1 MINFYDKN
9 REIVMKL
16 TDFASDSEIETRLK
30 FSANI
35 SYAIYTA
42 KREVDDFKIYFTN
55 FLNEL
60 KLLYDNKI
68 EAAQYVP
75 LEREIEIYFKQLELG
90 HIIVTIKINHSVP
103 DYVLCNSSLIIQYE
117 IDQSFLP
124 ELIQEIEAVSQQ
136 SW

>member
-1 MINFYDKN
+1 MIIFYNKN
-9 REIVMKL
+9 RKIVMKL
-16 TDFASDSEIETRLK
+16 ADFASDNEIETRLK

-60 KLLYDNKI
+60 KLLYENKI
-68 EAAQYVP
+68 ETAQYVP
-75 LEREIEIYFKQLELG
+75 LEREIEIYFKRLELG
-90 HIIVTIKINHSVP
+90 HIIVTIKLNHSVP
-103 DYVLCNSSLIIQYE
+103 DYVLCDSSLIIQYE

-124 ELIQEIEAVSQQ
+124 ELIQEIEEVIKNF
-136 SW
+136 

>member
-1 MINFYDKN
+1 MGEY
-9 REIVMKL
+9 
-16 TDFASDSEIETRLK
+16 FASDNEIETRLK

-68 EAAQYVP
+68 ETAQYVP
-75 LEREIEIYFKQLELG
+75 LERGIEIYFKRLELG
-90 HIIVTIKINHSVP
+90 HIIVTIKLNHSVP
-103 DYVLCNSSLIIQYE
+103 DYVLCDSSLIIQYE

-124 ELIQEIEAVSQQ
+124 ELIQEIEAVIHC
-136 SW
+136 